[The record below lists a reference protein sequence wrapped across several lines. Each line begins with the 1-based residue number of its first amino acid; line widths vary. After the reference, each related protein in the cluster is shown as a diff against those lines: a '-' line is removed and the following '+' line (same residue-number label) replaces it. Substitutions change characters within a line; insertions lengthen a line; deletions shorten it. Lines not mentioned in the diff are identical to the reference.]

1 MKNSARRV
9 KLGIVGAGIWG
20 SNHALALRDHPSA
33 ELALICD
40 IDEARARAAAEKFGC
55 GWTTSLDGLASSDV
69 EAVTIATP
77 DHLHRDPTIRMLQAG
92 KHVMVEKPL
101 ATSIADG
108 RAMLAAAAHAGVK
121 FMVDFHAR
129 WHPLFMG
136 AKAYVERGDLGA
148 PVMGSARLS
157 DTIWV
162 PTEMLGWGARSGPE
176 WFLFPHIMDI
186 VRWLLARE
194 PVEVFAVGHRG
205 VLAAKGIDCF
215 DAIQALFTFEGGASV
230 TFETSWIVPN
240 SYTNV
245 VDNRLCLYGEKGGL
259 ELRNEPNL
267 WVFTDRF
274 HTPFAS
280 ESVTRYGKAW
290 GFQYESIRYFVDCV
304 ANDVTPEATG
314 MDGLMAT
321 AMIEATLASIA
332 RRAPVRVADLLHSA
346 T

>member
-1 MKNSARRV
+1 
-9 KLGIVGAGIWG
+9 
-20 SNHALALRDHPSA
+20 
-33 ELALICD
+33 
-40 IDEARARAAAEKFGC
+40 
-55 GWTTSLDGLASSDV
+55 
-69 EAVTIATP
+69 
-77 DHLHRDPTIRMLQAG
+77 
-92 KHVMVEKPL
+92 
-101 ATSIADG
+101 
-108 RAMLAAAAHAGVK
+108 
-121 FMVDFHAR
+121 
-129 WHPLFMG
+129 
-136 AKAYVERGDLGA
+136 
-148 PVMGSARLS
+148 
-157 DTIWV
+157 
-162 PTEMLGWGARSGPE
+162 
-176 WFLFPHIMDI
+176 
-186 VRWLLARE
+186 
-194 PVEVFAVGHRG
+194 VFAVGHRG

-230 TFETSWIVPN
+230 IFETSWIVPN

-245 VDNRLCLYGEKGGL
+245 VDNRLSLFGEKGGL

-304 ANDVTPEATG
+304 ADDITPEATG